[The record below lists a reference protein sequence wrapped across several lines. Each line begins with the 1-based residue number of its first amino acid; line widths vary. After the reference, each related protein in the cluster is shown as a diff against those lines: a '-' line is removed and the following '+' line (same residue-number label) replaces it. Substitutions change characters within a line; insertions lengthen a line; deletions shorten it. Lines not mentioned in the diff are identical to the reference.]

1 EVSENKFERETV
13 DAPEPLV
20 EVWERHSAA
29 WIAWARTP
37 EHDTYWHFHG
47 TIFHRLL
54 PPPGRRTIDLG
65 CGEGRLSRDLKTGGH
80 EVVGVD
86 ASRPAVEQARAADP
100 SIQVELA
107 DAAALP
113 FPDGY
118 ADLVVAFMSLQD
130 IEDAGGA
137 IREAVRVLEP
147 GGRFCFA
154 IVHPFNS

>member
-1 EVSENKFERETV
+1 
-13 DAPEPLV
+13 
-20 EVWERHSAA
+20 
-29 WIAWARTP
+29 P

-100 SIQVELA
+100 PIQVEPA
-107 DAAALP
+107 DAPALP

-137 IREAVRVLEP
+137 IREAARVLEP

-154 IVHPFNS
+154 IVHPFNSAGAFETDEADSPFVVSGSYFDTFRYRDVIERDGL